1 MLDTKDLKNLQ
12 SMMESVME
20 KQLAK
25 FGAEIFA
32 EMDRR
37 FAESETK
44 FFAEMDRR
52 FAESEAKIFSEMDRR
67 FAESEAKIFSEMDR
81 RFAESEAK
89 MNKRFTE
96 FEIKLTQMDKK
107 LDRTKTNLLAEM
119 DKRIAKSENL
129 VLEEMERTRK
139 ILEIRIQTVQA
150 NLDEVRDYYRVT
162 RLEQDNATLFLRML
176 TGLEKR
182 VENLE
187 QKSA

>member
-1 MLDTKDLKNLQ
+1 
-12 SMMESVME
+12 
-20 KQLAK
+20 
-25 FGAEIFA
+25 
-32 EMDRR
+32 
-37 FAESETK
+37 
-44 FFAEMDRR
+44 
-52 FAESEAKIFSEMDRR
+52 
-67 FAESEAKIFSEMDR
+67 MDR

>member
-20 KQLAK
+20 KQLTK

-37 FAESETK
+37 FAESEAR

-52 FAESEAKIFSEMDRR
+52 FAESETRIFTEMDRR
-67 FAESEAKIFSEMDR
+67 FAESET
-81 RFAESEAK
+81 K

>member
-37 FAESETK
+37 FAESETRI
-44 FFAEMDRR
+44 FTEMDRR
-52 FAESEAKIFSEMDRR
+52 FAESETRIFT
-67 FAESEAKIFSEMDR
+67 EMDR

>member
-52 FAESEAKIFSEMDRR
+52 FAESETRIFT
-67 FAESEAKIFSEMDR
+67 EMDR

>member
-52 FAESEAKIFSEMDRR
+52 FAESETR
-67 FAESEAKIFSEMDR
+67 IFSEMDR